1 VALFVPLFVVV
12 AVVSLIPVDQPRQP
26 AREYGRRDM
35 SERTQID
42 GTVADGFGPVADAFE
57 RNFAEHG
64 ELGAAFSLYVD
75 GEVKADLWGG
85 IADSRTGRPWTDDTL
100 QLVYS
105 TTKGAAAICVA
116 RLVAAGRISYADTVA
131 TYWPEFAANGKGDVT
146 IAQMMSHQA
155 GLPYAT
161 ATLSFDDLMGV
172 TPVVEA
178 LAAQDPIWEPGTR
191 HGYHALTYGWL
202 AGELVRRV
210 DGRSIGQYFADEV
223 AGPLGLDFWIGLPE
237 SEESRVARL
246 EAAPPPTDPEAF
258 AVMMK
263 IAGPGTMGFNALF
276 MSGVMMAGPADAFN
290 SRVVHATE
298 MPAANG
304 ITTARSLAKMYAA
317 TVGEVDG
324 VRLLDDDTVAAAR
337 AEAVKGPD
345 ACLTID
351 TRFGMGFML
360 DGEFTPML
368 SSRSFGHPGAGG
380 SLGYAD
386 PEAKV
391 GYGYVMNQMGG
402 GLAGD
407 PRTIGL
413 NAAVRA
419 CL

>member
-1 VALFVPLFVVV
+1 MGD
-12 AVVSLIPVDQPRQP
+12 STRINGTGI
-26 AREYGRRDM
+26 Y
-35 SERTQID
+35 

-57 RNFAEHG
+57 RNFSEHG

-85 IADSRTGRPWTDDTL
+85 VADTQTGRPWTDDTL

-131 TYWPEFAANGKGDVT
+131 THWPEFAANGKVDVT
-146 IAQMMSHQA
+146 IAQLMSHQA
-155 GLPYAT
+155 GLPFAT
-161 ATLSFDDLMGV
+161 ASLSFDDLMEV

-178 LAAQDPIWEPGTR
+178 LAGQEPIWAPGTR

-210 DGRSIGQYFADEV
+210 DGRTIGQYFADEV

-237 SEESRVARL
+237 SEEPRVARL
-246 EAAPPPTDPEAF
+246 EAAPPPTDPEVF
-258 AVMMK
+258 AMMMQ

-276 MSGVMMAGPADAFN
+276 MSGVMMAGPADPFN

-317 TVGEVDG
+317 TVGDVDG
-324 VRLLDDDTVAAAR
+324 VRLFDDDTVAAVR
-337 AEAVKGPD
+337 AEAVNGPD

-368 SSRSFGHPGAGG
+368 SPGSFGHPGAGG